1 MIKRANDAGKEFT
14 IEQTNLFCIGNPHLK
29 KGVKLNFDNLLSIL
43 ITPHNE
49 SIVLQ

>member
-1 MIKRANDAGKEFT
+1 MTQVSNLLLNKLIYFVSEITSKER
-14 IEQTNLFCIGNPHLK
+14 CKP
-29 KGVKLNFDNLLSIL
+29 NFDNLLSIL